1 MPASSAHASV
11 RLMSAMCSSGFLPS
25 CIAQCLSE
33 PLQSRFITLMPAER
47 NQSTDL
53 SPSTKPSTSTL
64 SNRPFES
71 AQRAIFCTVVN
82 SPSETRAD
90 ATSILS
96 RHRSSS
102 RSLARD
108 SFSSEANDTP
118 DVCSPSR
125 KVVSKIL
132 IIIVYFY
139 YQNFWLLSLRSLSMR
154 SLSSG
159 TILETFYI
167 IGHFDKLSDRFY

>member
-1 MPASSAHASV
+1 MPLLQSSKYTFTAIPASSAHSRV
-11 RLMSAMCSSGFLPS
+11 RLISAICSSGFLPS
-25 CIAQCLSE
+25 CIVQCLSE
-33 PLQSRFITLMPAER
+33 PLQSKFITLMPAER
-47 NQSTDL
+47 IQSTDL

-64 SNRPFES
+64 SSRPLLS

-102 RSLARD
+102 RRRARD
-108 SFSSEANDTP
+108 SFSSAANDTP

-132 IIIVYFY
+132 IIVV
-139 YQNFWLLSLRSLSMR
+139 NFRSLS
-154 SLSSG
+154 LS
-159 TILETFYI
+159 TY
-167 IGHFDKLSDRFY
+167 